1 MKLQLKQTL
10 KDIFKQENYCKYLVF
25 FALLSSFSGIVSN
38 ANNLPFRWEIYTIA
52 SVILYIP
59 LGYVINFVHSR
70 INDSIE
76 ENTFGSSAQTGMKL
90 FIALITNTI
99 IAGII
104 ISGVL
109 VATALITKFPVEGF
123 NNPKVFLT
131 NPVMFGVTAIL
142 ALFCVLLFTFMNV
155 KFADKYSIKDTF
167 NWFAIFKPFFK
178 KFKDTA
184 LTLIVLG
191 LIFLVVLAVVFTIN
205 IVPTYG
211 ALFVAKVGAKA
222 LPYQPL
228 MAVTGTVLILLSVTV
243 TVVVACIHYIFL
255 SLLYTLLADIYKS
268 ANAQEEVKAD
278 DELSQLQSDATD
290 SNQD

>member
-1 MKLQLKQTL
+1 MKLQLGQTL

-25 FALLSSFSGIVSN
+25 FALLSSFGGIVSN

-70 INDSIE
+70 INESSE
-76 ENTFGSSAQTGMKL
+76 ENTFSLSAQTGMKL

-109 VATALITKFPVEGF
+109 VAAALITKFPVEGF
-123 NNPKVFLT
+123 NNPKILLT
-131 NPVMFGVTAIL
+131 NPVMFCVTAIL

-167 NWFAIFKPFFK
+167 NWFLIFKPFFK

-191 LIFLVVLAVVFTIN
+191 LIFLVIITVVFAIN
-205 IVPTYG
+205 IALNYG
-211 ALFVAKVGAKA
+211 ALFVAQA
-222 LPYQPL
+222 LPQTAI
-228 MAVTGTVLILLSVTV
+228 AVTGTVLILLSVTV

-255 SLLYTLLADIYKS
+255 SMLYTLLADIYKS
-268 ANAQEEVKAD
+268 ANEKEEVQAD
-278 DELSQLQSDATD
+278 DELSQLQTDATN

>member
-1 MKLQLKQTL
+1 MKLQLGQTL

-25 FALLSSFSGIVSN
+25 FALLSSFGGIVSN

-59 LGYVINFVHSR
+59 LGYVINFVHSK
-70 INDSIE
+70 INESSE
-76 ENTFGSSAQTGMKL
+76 ENTFSLSAQTGMKL

-109 VATALITKFPVEGF
+109 VAAALITKFPVEGF
-123 NNPKVFLT
+123 NNPKILLT
-131 NPVMFGVTAIL
+131 NPVMFCVTAIL

-155 KFADKYSIKDTF
+155 KFADKYSIRDTF
-167 NWFAIFKPFFK
+167 NWFLIFKPFFK

-191 LIFLVVLAVVFTIN
+191 LIFLVIITVVFAIN
-205 IVPTYG
+205 IALNYG
-211 ALFVAKVGAKA
+211 ALFVAQA
-222 LPYQPL
+222 LPQTAI
-228 MAVTGTVLILLSVTV
+228 AVTGTVLILLSVTV

-255 SLLYTLLADIYKS
+255 SMLYTLLADIYKS
-268 ANAQEEVKAD
+268 ANVKEEVKAD
-278 DELSQLQSDATD
+278 DELSQLQTDATN

>member
-1 MKLQLKQTL
+1 MKLQLGQTL

-25 FALLSSFSGIVSN
+25 FALLSSFGGIVSN

-70 INDSIE
+70 INESSE
-76 ENTFGSSAQTGMKL
+76 ENTFSLSAQTGMKL

-109 VATALITKFPVEGF
+109 VAAALITKFPVEGF
-123 NNPKVFLT
+123 NNPKILLT
-131 NPVMFGVTAIL
+131 NPVMFCVTAIL

-167 NWFAIFKPFFK
+167 NWFLIFKPFFK

-191 LIFLVVLAVVFTIN
+191 LIFLVIITVVFAIN
-205 IVPTYG
+205 IALNYG
-211 ALFVAKVGAKA
+211 ALFVAQA
-222 LPYQPL
+222 LPQTAI
-228 MAVTGTVLILLSVTV
+228 AVTGTVLILLSVTV

-255 SLLYTLLADIYKS
+255 SLIYTLLADIYKS
-268 ANAQEEVKAD
+268 AQNDEEVKTE
-278 DELSQLQSDATD
+278 DELSQLQADTTD

>member
-1 MKLQLKQTL
+1 MKLQLGQTL

-25 FALLSSFSGIVSN
+25 FALLSSFGGIVSN

-70 INDSIE
+70 INESSE
-76 ENTFGSSAQTGMKL
+76 ENTFSLSAQTGMKL

-109 VATALITKFPVEGF
+109 VAAALITKFPVEGF
-123 NNPKVFLT
+123 NNPKILLT
-131 NPVMFGVTAIL
+131 NPVMFCVTAIL

-167 NWFAIFKPFFK
+167 NWFLIFKPFFK
-178 KFKDTA
+178 KFKDTV

-191 LIFLVVLAVVFTIN
+191 LIFLVIITVVFAIN
-205 IVPTYG
+205 IALNYG
-211 ALFVAKVGAKA
+211 ALFVAQA
-222 LPYQPL
+222 LPQTAI
-228 MAVTGTVLILLSVTV
+228 AVIGTVLILLSVTV

-255 SLLYTLLADIYKS
+255 SMLYTLLADIYKS
-268 ANAQEEVKAD
+268 ANVKEEVQAD
-278 DELSQLQSDATD
+278 DELSQLQTDATN

>member
-1 MKLQLKQTL
+1 MKLQIRQTL

-25 FALLSSFSGIVSN
+25 FALLSSFGGIISN
-38 ANNLPFRWEIYTIA
+38 ANNLPFRWEIYTIV

-70 INDSIE
+70 INDSND
-76 ENTFGSSAQTGMKL
+76 ENTFSLSAQTGMKL

-99 IAGII
+99 IIGII
-104 ISGVL
+104 ISGIL

-123 NNPKVFLT
+123 NNPKIFLT
-131 NPVMFGVTAIL
+131 NPVMFCVTAIL
-142 ALFCVLLFTFMNV
+142 ALFCVLLFTFMNI

-184 LTLIVLG
+184 LTLIILG
-191 LIFLVVLAVVFTIN
+191 LTFLVIITVVLAIN
-205 IVPTYG
+205 IALNYG
-211 ALFVAKVGAKA
+211 ALFVAQA
-222 LPYQPL
+222 LPQT
-228 MAVTGTVLILLSVTV
+228 AIVVTGTVLIILSVTV
-243 TVVVACIHYIFL
+243 TVIVACIHYIFL
-255 SLLYTLLADIYKS
+255 SMLYTLLADIYKS
-268 ANAQEEVKAD
+268 ANVKEEVKTD
-278 DELSQLQSDATD
+278 DNLGQLQANATD

>member
-1 MKLQLKQTL
+1 MKLQLGQTL

-25 FALLSSFSGIVSN
+25 FALLSSFGGIVSN

-70 INDSIE
+70 INESSE
-76 ENTFGSSAQTGMKL
+76 ENTFSLSAQTGMKL

-123 NNPKVFLT
+123 NNPKILLT
-131 NPVMFGVTAIL
+131 NPVMFCVTAIL

-167 NWFAIFKPFFK
+167 NWFLIFKPFFK

-191 LIFLVVLAVVFTIN
+191 LIFLVIITVVFAIN
-205 IVPTYG
+205 IALNYG
-211 ALFVAKVGAKA
+211 ALFVAQA
-222 LPYQPL
+222 LPQTAI
-228 MAVTGTVLILLSVTV
+228 AVTGTVLILLSVTV

-255 SLLYTLLADIYKS
+255 SMLYTLLADIYKS
-268 ANAQEEVKAD
+268 ANEKEEVQAD
-278 DELSQLQSDATD
+278 DELSQLQPDATN

>member
-1 MKLQLKQTL
+1 MKLQLGQTL

-25 FALLSSFSGIVSN
+25 FALLSSFGGIVSN

-70 INDSIE
+70 INESSE
-76 ENTFGSSAQTGMKL
+76 ENSFSLSAQTGMKL

-109 VATALITKFPVEGF
+109 VVAALITKFPVEGF
-123 NNPKVFLT
+123 NNPKILLT
-131 NPVMFGVTAIL
+131 NPVMLCVTAIL

-167 NWFAIFKPFFK
+167 NWFLIFKPFFK

-191 LIFLVVLAVVFTIN
+191 LIFLVIITVVFAIN
-205 IVPTYG
+205 IALNYG
-211 ALFVAKVGAKA
+211 ALFVAQA
-222 LPYQPL
+222 LPQTAI
-228 MAVTGTVLILLSVTV
+228 AVTGTVLILLSVTV

-255 SLLYTLLADIYKS
+255 SMLYTLLADIYKS
-268 ANAQEEVKAD
+268 ANVKEEVKAD
-278 DELSQLQSDATD
+278 DELSQLQTDATN

>member
-1 MKLQLKQTL
+1 MKLQLGQTL

-25 FALLSSFSGIVSN
+25 FALLSSFGGIVSN

-70 INDSIE
+70 INESSE
-76 ENTFGSSAQTGMKL
+76 ENTFSLSAQTGMKL

-109 VATALITKFPVEGF
+109 VAAALITKFPVEGF
-123 NNPKVFLT
+123 NNPKILLT
-131 NPVMFGVTAIL
+131 NPVMFCVTAIL

-167 NWFAIFKPFFK
+167 NWFLIFKPFFK

-191 LIFLVVLAVVFTIN
+191 LIFLVIITVVFAIN
-205 IVPTYG
+205 IALNYG
-211 ALFVAKVGAKA
+211 ALFVAQA
-222 LPYQPL
+222 LPQTAI
-228 MAVTGTVLILLSVTV
+228 AVTGTVLILLSVTV

-255 SLLYTLLADIYKS
+255 SMLYTLLADIYKS
-268 ANAQEEVKAD
+268 ANVKEEVKAD
-278 DELSQLQSDATD
+278 DELSQLQTDATN

>member
-1 MKLQLKQTL
+1 MKLQLGQTL

-25 FALLSSFSGIVSN
+25 FALLSSFGGIVSN

-70 INDSIE
+70 INESSE
-76 ENTFGSSAQTGMKL
+76 ENTFGLPAQTGMKL

-109 VATALITKFPVEGF
+109 VAAALITKFPVEGF
-123 NNPKVFLT
+123 NNPKILLT
-131 NPVMFGVTAIL
+131 NPVMFCVTAIL

-167 NWFAIFKPFFK
+167 NWFLIFKPFFK

-191 LIFLVVLAVVFTIN
+191 LIFLVIITVVFAIN
-205 IVPTYG
+205 IALNYG
-211 ALFVAKVGAKA
+211 ALFVAQA
-222 LPYQPL
+222 LPQTAI
-228 MAVTGTVLILLSVTV
+228 AVTGTVLILLSVTV

-255 SLLYTLLADIYKS
+255 SMLYTLLADIYKS
-268 ANAQEEVKAD
+268 ANVKEEVKAD
-278 DELSQLQSDATD
+278 DELSQLQTDATN

>member
-1 MKLQLKQTL
+1 MKLQLGQTL

-25 FALLSSFSGIVSN
+25 FALLSSFGGIVSN

-70 INDSIE
+70 INESSE
-76 ENTFGSSAQTGMKL
+76 ENTFGLSAQTGMKL

-109 VATALITKFPVEGF
+109 VAAALITKFPVEGF
-123 NNPKVFLT
+123 NNPKILLT
-131 NPVMFGVTAIL
+131 NPVMFCVTAIL

-167 NWFAIFKPFFK
+167 NWFLIFKPFFK
-178 KFKDTA
+178 KFKDTI

-191 LIFLVVLAVVFTIN
+191 LIFLVIITVVFAIN
-205 IVPTYG
+205 IALNYG
-211 ALFVAKVGAKA
+211 ALFVAQA
-222 LPYQPL
+222 LPQTAI
-228 MAVTGTVLILLSVTV
+228 AVTGTVLILLSVTV

-255 SLLYTLLADIYKS
+255 SMLYTLLADIYKS
-268 ANAQEEVKAD
+268 ANVKEEVQAD
-278 DELSQLQSDATD
+278 DELSQLQTDATN

>member
-1 MKLQLKQTL
+1 MKLQLGQTL

-25 FALLSSFSGIVSN
+25 FALLSSFGGIVSN
-38 ANNLPFRWEIYTIA
+38 ANNLPFRWEIYTLA

-70 INDSIE
+70 INESSE
-76 ENTFGSSAQTGMKL
+76 ENSFSLSAQTGMKL

-109 VATALITKFPVEGF
+109 VAAALITKFPVEGF
-123 NNPKVFLT
+123 NNPKILLT
-131 NPVMFGVTAIL
+131 NPVMFCVTAIL

-155 KFADKYSIKDTF
+155 KFADKYLIKDTF
-167 NWFAIFKPFFK
+167 NWFLIFKPFFK

-191 LIFLVVLAVVFTIN
+191 LIFLVIITVVFAIN
-205 IVPTYG
+205 IALNYG
-211 ALFVAKVGAKA
+211 ALFVAQA
-222 LPYQPL
+222 LPQTAI
-228 MAVTGTVLILLSVTV
+228 AVTGTVLILLSVTV

-255 SLLYTLLADIYKS
+255 SMLYTLLADIYKY
-268 ANAQEEVKAD
+268 ANVKEEVKAD
-278 DELSQLQSDATD
+278 DELSQLQTDATN

>member
-1 MKLQLKQTL
+1 MKLQLGQTL

-25 FALLSSFSGIVSN
+25 FALLSSFGGIVSN

-70 INDSIE
+70 INESSE
-76 ENTFGSSAQTGMKL
+76 ENTFSLSAQTGMKL

-109 VATALITKFPVEGF
+109 VAAALITKFPVEGF
-123 NNPKVFLT
+123 NNPKILLT
-131 NPVMFGVTAIL
+131 NPVMFCVTAIL

-167 NWFAIFKPFFK
+167 NWFLIFKPFFK

-191 LIFLVVLAVVFTIN
+191 LIFLVIITVVFAIN
-205 IVPTYG
+205 IALNYG
-211 ALFVAKVGAKA
+211 ALFVAQA
-222 LPYQPL
+222 LPQIAI
-228 MAVTGTVLILLSVTV
+228 AVTGTVLILLSVTV

-255 SLLYTLLADIYKS
+255 SMLYTLLADIYKS
-268 ANAQEEVKAD
+268 ANVKEEVKAD
-278 DELSQLQSDATD
+278 DELSQLQTDATN

>member
-1 MKLQLKQTL
+1 MKLQLGQTL

-25 FALLSSFSGIVSN
+25 FALLSSFGGIVSN

-52 SVILYIP
+52 SVLLYIP

-70 INDSIE
+70 INESSE
-76 ENTFGSSAQTGMKL
+76 ENTFSLSAQTGMKL

-109 VATALITKFPVEGF
+109 VAAALITKFPVEGF
-123 NNPKVFLT
+123 NNPKILLT
-131 NPVMFGVTAIL
+131 NPVMFCVTAIL

-167 NWFAIFKPFFK
+167 NWFLIFKPFFK

-191 LIFLVVLAVVFTIN
+191 LIFLVIITVVFAIN
-205 IVPTYG
+205 IALNYG
-211 ALFVAKVGAKA
+211 ALFVAQA
-222 LPYQPL
+222 LPQIAI
-228 MAVTGTVLILLSVTV
+228 AVTGTVLILLSVTV

-255 SLLYTLLADIYKS
+255 SMLYTLLADIYKS
-268 ANAQEEVKAD
+268 ANVKEEVQAD
-278 DELSQLQSDATD
+278 DELSQLQTDATN

>member
-1 MKLQLKQTL
+1 MKLQLGQTL

-25 FALLSSFSGIVSN
+25 FALLSSFGGIVSN

-70 INDSIE
+70 INESSE
-76 ENTFGSSAQTGMKL
+76 ENTFGLSAQTGMKL

-109 VATALITKFPVEGF
+109 VAAALITKFPVEGF
-123 NNPKVFLT
+123 NNPKILLT
-131 NPVMFGVTAIL
+131 NPVMFCVTAIL

-167 NWFAIFKPFFK
+167 NWFLIFKPFFK

-191 LIFLVVLAVVFTIN
+191 LIFLVIITVVFAIN
-205 IVPTYG
+205 IALNYG
-211 ALFVAKVGAKA
+211 ALFVAQA
-222 LPYQPL
+222 LPQTAI
-228 MAVTGTVLILLSVTV
+228 AVTGTVLILLSVTV

-255 SLLYTLLADIYKS
+255 SMLYTLLADIYKS
-268 ANAQEEVKAD
+268 ANVKEEVKAD
-278 DELSQLQSDATD
+278 DELSQLQTDATN

>member
-1 MKLQLKQTL
+1 MKLQLGQTL

-25 FALLSSFSGIVSN
+25 FALLSSFGGIVSN

-70 INDSIE
+70 INESSE
-76 ENTFGSSAQTGMKL
+76 ENTFSLSAQTGMKL

-109 VATALITKFPVEGF
+109 VAAALITKFPVEGF
-123 NNPKVFLT
+123 NNPKILLT
-131 NPVMFGVTAIL
+131 NPVMFCVTAIL

-167 NWFAIFKPFFK
+167 NWFLIFKPFFK

-191 LIFLVVLAVVFTIN
+191 LIFLVIITVVFAIN
-205 IVPTYG
+205 IALNYG
-211 ALFVAKVGAKA
+211 ALFVAQA
-222 LPYQPL
+222 LPQTAI
-228 MAVTGTVLILLSVTV
+228 AVTGTVLILLSVTV

-255 SLLYTLLADIYKS
+255 SVLYTLLADIYKS
-268 ANAQEEVKAD
+268 ANVKEEVQAD
-278 DELSQLQSDATD
+278 DELSQLQTDATN

>member
-1 MKLQLKQTL
+1 MKLQLGQTL

-25 FALLSSFSGIVSN
+25 FALLSSFGGIVSN

-70 INDSIE
+70 INESSE
-76 ENTFGSSAQTGMKL
+76 ENTFSLSAQTGMKL

-109 VATALITKFPVEGF
+109 VAAALITKFPVEGF
-123 NNPKVFLT
+123 NNPKILLT
-131 NPVMFGVTAIL
+131 NPVMFCVTAIL

-167 NWFAIFKPFFK
+167 NWFLIFKPFFK

-191 LIFLVVLAVVFTIN
+191 LIFLVIITVVFAIN
-205 IVPTYG
+205 IALNYG
-211 ALFVAKVGAKA
+211 ALFVAQA
-222 LPYQPL
+222 LPQT
-228 MAVTGTVLILLSVTV
+228 AIAITGTVLILLSVTV

-255 SLLYTLLADIYKS
+255 SMLYTLLADIYKS
-268 ANAQEEVKAD
+268 ANVKEEVKVD
-278 DELSQLQSDATD
+278 DELSQLQTDATN

>member
-1 MKLQLKQTL
+1 MKLQLGQTL

-25 FALLSSFSGIVSN
+25 FALLSSFGGIVSN

-59 LGYVINFVHSR
+59 LGYVINFVHSK
-70 INDSIE
+70 INESSE
-76 ENTFGSSAQTGMKL
+76 ENTFSLSAQTGMKL

-109 VATALITKFPVEGF
+109 VVTALITKFPVEGF
-123 NNPKVFLT
+123 NNPKILLT
-131 NPVMFGVTAIL
+131 NPVMFCVTAIL

-167 NWFAIFKPFFK
+167 NWFLIFKPFFK

-191 LIFLVVLAVVFTIN
+191 LIFLVIITVVFAIN
-205 IVPTYG
+205 IALNYG
-211 ALFVAKVGAKA
+211 ALFVAQA
-222 LPYQPL
+222 LPQTAI
-228 MAVTGTVLILLSVTV
+228 AVTGTVLILLSVTV

-255 SLLYTLLADIYKS
+255 SMLYTLLADIYKS
-268 ANAQEEVKAD
+268 ANVKEEVQAD
-278 DELSQLQSDATD
+278 DELSQLQTDATN

>member
-1 MKLQLKQTL
+1 MKLQLGQTL

-25 FALLSSFSGIVSN
+25 FALLSSFGGIVSN

-70 INDSIE
+70 INESSE
-76 ENTFGSSAQTGMKL
+76 ENTFSLSAQTGMKL

-123 NNPKVFLT
+123 NNPKILLT
-131 NPVMFGVTAIL
+131 NPVMFCVTAIL

-167 NWFAIFKPFFK
+167 NWFLIFKPFFK

-191 LIFLVVLAVVFTIN
+191 LIFLVIITVVFAIN
-205 IVPTYG
+205 IALNYG
-211 ALFVAKVGAKA
+211 ALFVAQA
-222 LPYQPL
+222 LPQTAI
-228 MAVTGTVLILLSVTV
+228 AVTGTVLILLSVTV

-255 SLLYTLLADIYKS
+255 SMLYTILADIYKS
-268 ANAQEEVKAD
+268 ANVKEEVQAD
-278 DELSQLQSDATD
+278 DELSQLQTDATN

>member
-1 MKLQLKQTL
+1 MKLQLGQTL

-25 FALLSSFSGIVSN
+25 FALLSSFGGIVSN

-52 SVILYIP
+52 SVIIYIP

-70 INDSIE
+70 INESSE
-76 ENTFGSSAQTGMKL
+76 ENTFSLSAQTGMKL

-109 VATALITKFPVEGF
+109 VAAALITKFPVEGF
-123 NNPKVFLT
+123 NNPKILLT
-131 NPVMFGVTAIL
+131 NPVMFCVTAIL

-167 NWFAIFKPFFK
+167 NWFLIFKPFFK

-191 LIFLVVLAVVFTIN
+191 LIFLVIITVVFAIN
-205 IVPTYG
+205 IALNYG
-211 ALFVAKVGAKA
+211 ALFVAQA
-222 LPYQPL
+222 LPQTAI
-228 MAVTGTVLILLSVTV
+228 AVTGTVLILLSVTV

-255 SLLYTLLADIYKS
+255 SMLYTLLADIYKS
-268 ANAQEEVKAD
+268 ANVKEEVQAD
-278 DELSQLQSDATD
+278 DELSQLQTDATN

>member
-1 MKLQLKQTL
+1 MKLQLRQTL

-109 VATALITKFPVEGF
+109 VATALITKFPIEGF

-131 NPVMFGVTAIL
+131 NPVMFCVTAIM
-142 ALFCVLLFTFMNV
+142 ALFCMLLFTFMNV

-191 LIFLVVLAVVFTIN
+191 LIFLVVITVVFAIN
-205 IVPTYG
+205 IALNYG
-211 ALFVAKVGAKA
+211 ALFVAQA
-222 LPYQPL
+222 LPQTAI
-228 MAVTGTVLILLSVTV
+228 AVTGTVLILLSVTV

-268 ANAQEEVKAD
+268 ANAQEEVKTD
-278 DELSQLQSDATD
+278 DELSQLQADATD

>member
-1 MKLQLKQTL
+1 MKLQLGQTL

-25 FALLSSFSGIVSN
+25 FALLSSFGGIVSN

-70 INDSIE
+70 INESSE
-76 ENTFGSSAQTGMKL
+76 ENSFSLSAQTGMKL

-109 VATALITKFPVEGF
+109 VAAALITKFPVEGF
-123 NNPKVFLT
+123 NNPKILLT
-131 NPVMFGVTAIL
+131 NPVMFCVTAIL
-142 ALFCVLLFTFMNV
+142 AIFCVLLFTFMNV

-167 NWFAIFKPFFK
+167 NWFLIFKPFFK

-191 LIFLVVLAVVFTIN
+191 LIFLVIITVVFAIN
-205 IVPTYG
+205 IALNYG
-211 ALFVAKVGAKA
+211 ALFVAQA
-222 LPYQPL
+222 LPQIAI
-228 MAVTGTVLILLSVTV
+228 AVTGTVLILLSVTV

-255 SLLYTLLADIYKS
+255 SMLYTLLADIYKS
-268 ANAQEEVKAD
+268 ANVKEEVQAD
-278 DELSQLQSDATD
+278 DELSQLQTDATN

>member
-1 MKLQLKQTL
+1 MKLQLGQTL

-25 FALLSSFSGIVSN
+25 FALLSSFGGIVSN

-70 INDSIE
+70 INESSE
-76 ENTFGSSAQTGMKL
+76 ENTFSLSAQTGMKL

-109 VATALITKFPVEGF
+109 VAAALITKFPVEGF
-123 NNPKVFLT
+123 NNPKILLT
-131 NPVMFGVTAIL
+131 NPVMLCVTAIL

-167 NWFAIFKPFFK
+167 NWFLIFKPFFK

-191 LIFLVVLAVVFTIN
+191 LIFLVIITVIFAIN
-205 IVPTYG
+205 IALNYG
-211 ALFVAKVGAKA
+211 ALFVAQA
-222 LPYQPL
+222 LPQTAI
-228 MAVTGTVLILLSVTV
+228 AVTGTVLILLSVTV

-255 SLLYTLLADIYKS
+255 SMLYTLLADIYKS
-268 ANAQEEVKAD
+268 VNVKEEVQAD
-278 DELSQLQSDATD
+278 DELSQLQTDATN

>member
-1 MKLQLKQTL
+1 MKLQLGQTL

-25 FALLSSFSGIVSN
+25 FALLSSFGGIVSN

-59 LGYVINFVHSR
+59 LGYVINFVHSK
-70 INDSIE
+70 INESSE
-76 ENTFGSSAQTGMKL
+76 ENTFSLSAQTGMKL

-109 VATALITKFPVEGF
+109 VAAALITKFPVEGF
-123 NNPKVFLT
+123 NNPKILLT
-131 NPVMFGVTAIL
+131 NPVMFCVTAIL

-167 NWFAIFKPFFK
+167 NWFLIFKPFFK

-191 LIFLVVLAVVFTIN
+191 LIFLVIITVVFAIN
-205 IVPTYG
+205 IALNYG
-211 ALFVAKVGAKA
+211 ALFVAQA
-222 LPYQPL
+222 LPQTAI
-228 MAVTGTVLILLSVTV
+228 AVTGTVLILLSVTV

-255 SLLYTLLADIYKS
+255 SMLYTLLADIYKS
-268 ANAQEEVKAD
+268 ASVKEEVQAD
-278 DELSQLQSDATD
+278 DELSQLQTDATN

>member
-1 MKLQLKQTL
+1 MKLQLGQTL

-25 FALLSSFSGIVSN
+25 FALLSSFGGIVSN

-70 INDSIE
+70 INESSE
-76 ENTFGSSAQTGMKL
+76 ENTFSLSAQTGMKL

-109 VATALITKFPVEGF
+109 VAAALITKFPVEGF
-123 NNPKVFLT
+123 NNPKILLT
-131 NPVMFGVTAIL
+131 NPVMFCVTAIL

-167 NWFAIFKPFFK
+167 NWFLIFKPFFK

-191 LIFLVVLAVVFTIN
+191 LIFLVIITVVFAIN
-205 IVPTYG
+205 IALNYG
-211 ALFVAKVGAKA
+211 ALFVAQA
-222 LPYQPL
+222 LPQTA

-255 SLLYTLLADIYKS
+255 SMLYTLLADIYKS
-268 ANAQEEVKAD
+268 ANVKED
-278 DELSQLQSDATD
+278 DELSQLQTDATN

>member
-1 MKLQLKQTL
+1 MKLQLGQTL
-10 KDIFKQENYCKYLVF
+10 KDIFKQENYYKYLVF
-25 FALLSSFSGIVSN
+25 FALLSSFGGIVSN

-70 INDSIE
+70 INESSE
-76 ENTFGSSAQTGMKL
+76 ENTFSLSAQTGMKL

-123 NNPKVFLT
+123 NNPKILLT
-131 NPVMFGVTAIL
+131 NPVMFCVTAIL

-167 NWFAIFKPFFK
+167 NWFLIFKPFFK

-191 LIFLVVLAVVFTIN
+191 LIFLVIITVVFAIN
-205 IVPTYG
+205 IALNYG
-211 ALFVAKVGAKA
+211 ALFVAQA
-222 LPYQPL
+222 LPQTAI
-228 MAVTGTVLILLSVTV
+228 AVTGTVLILLSVTV

-255 SLLYTLLADIYKS
+255 SMLYTLLADIYKS
-268 ANAQEEVKAD
+268 ANVKEEVQAD
-278 DELSQLQSDATD
+278 DELSQLQPDATN

>member
-1 MKLQLKQTL
+1 MKLQLGQTL

-25 FALLSSFSGIVSN
+25 FALLSSFGGIVSN

-70 INDSIE
+70 INESSE
-76 ENTFGSSAQTGMKL
+76 ENTFGLSAQTGMKL

-109 VATALITKFPVEGF
+109 VAAALITKFPVEGF
-123 NNPKVFLT
+123 NNPKILLT
-131 NPVMFGVTAIL
+131 NPVMLCVTAIL

-167 NWFAIFKPFFK
+167 NWFLIFKPFFK

-191 LIFLVVLAVVFTIN
+191 LIFLVIITVVFAIN
-205 IVPTYG
+205 IALNYG
-211 ALFVAKVGAKA
+211 ALFVAQA
-222 LPYQPL
+222 LPQTAI
-228 MAVTGTVLILLSVTV
+228 AVTGTVLILLSVTV

-255 SLLYTLLADIYKS
+255 SMLYTLLADIYKS
-268 ANAQEEVKAD
+268 ANEKEEVQAD
-278 DELSQLQSDATD
+278 DELSQLQTDATN

>member
-1 MKLQLKQTL
+1 MKLQLVQTL

-25 FALLSSFSGIVSN
+25 FALLSSFGGIVSN

-70 INDSIE
+70 INESSE
-76 ENTFGSSAQTGMKL
+76 ENTFGLSAQTGMKL

-109 VATALITKFPVEGF
+109 VAAALITKFPVEGF
-123 NNPKVFLT
+123 NNPKILLT
-131 NPVMFGVTAIL
+131 NPVMLCVTAIL

-167 NWFAIFKPFFK
+167 NWFLIFKPFFK
-178 KFKDTA
+178 KFKDTV

-191 LIFLVVLAVVFTIN
+191 LIFLVIITVVFAIN
-205 IVPTYG
+205 IALNYG
-211 ALFVAKVGAKA
+211 ALFVAQA
-222 LPYQPL
+222 LPQTAI
-228 MAVTGTVLILLSVTV
+228 AVTGTVLILLSVTV

-255 SLLYTLLADIYKS
+255 SMLYTLLADIYKS
-268 ANAQEEVKAD
+268 ANVKEEVQAD
-278 DELSQLQSDATD
+278 DELSQLQTDATN

>member
-1 MKLQLKQTL
+1 MKLQLGQTL

-25 FALLSSFSGIVSN
+25 FALLSSFGGIVSN

-70 INDSIE
+70 INESRE
-76 ENTFGSSAQTGMKL
+76 ENTFSLSAQTGMKL

-109 VATALITKFPVEGF
+109 VAAALITKFPVEGF
-123 NNPKVFLT
+123 NNPKILLT
-131 NPVMFGVTAIL
+131 NPVMFCVTAIL

-167 NWFAIFKPFFK
+167 NWFLIFKPFFK
-178 KFKDTA
+178 KFRDTA

-191 LIFLVVLAVVFTIN
+191 LIFLVIITVVFAIN
-205 IVPTYG
+205 IALNYG
-211 ALFVAKVGAKA
+211 ALFVAQA
-222 LPYQPL
+222 LPQTAI
-228 MAVTGTVLILLSVTV
+228 AVTGTVLILLSVTV

-255 SLLYTLLADIYKS
+255 SMLYTLLADIYKS
-268 ANAQEEVKAD
+268 ANVKEEVQAD
-278 DELSQLQSDATD
+278 DELSQLQTDATN

>member
-1 MKLQLKQTL
+1 MKLQLGQTL

-25 FALLSSFSGIVSN
+25 FALLSSFGGIVSN

-70 INDSIE
+70 INESSE
-76 ENTFGSSAQTGMKL
+76 ENTFSLSAQTGMKL

-109 VATALITKFPVEGF
+109 VAAALITKFPVEGF
-123 NNPKVFLT
+123 NNPKILLT
-131 NPVMFGVTAIL
+131 NPVMFCATAIL

-167 NWFAIFKPFFK
+167 NWFLIFKPFFK

-191 LIFLVVLAVVFTIN
+191 LIFLVIITVVFAIN
-205 IVPTYG
+205 IALNYG
-211 ALFVAKVGAKA
+211 ALFVAQA
-222 LPYQPL
+222 LPQTVI
-228 MAVTGTVLILLSVTV
+228 AVTGTVLILLSVTV

-255 SLLYTLLADIYKS
+255 SMLYTLLADIYKS
-268 ANAQEEVKAD
+268 ANVKEEVQAD
-278 DELSQLQSDATD
+278 DELSQLQTDATN

>member
-1 MKLQLKQTL
+1 MKLQLGQTL

-25 FALLSSFSGIVSN
+25 FALLSSFGGIVSN

-70 INDSIE
+70 INESSE
-76 ENTFGSSAQTGMKL
+76 ENTFGLSAQTGMKL

-109 VATALITKFPVEGF
+109 VAAALITKFPVEVF
-123 NNPKVFLT
+123 NNPKILLT
-131 NPVMFGVTAIL
+131 NPVMFCVTAIL

-167 NWFAIFKPFFK
+167 NWFLIFKPFFK

-191 LIFLVVLAVVFTIN
+191 LIFLVIITVVFAIN
-205 IVPTYG
+205 IALNYG
-211 ALFVAKVGAKA
+211 ALFVAQA
-222 LPYQPL
+222 LPQTAI
-228 MAVTGTVLILLSVTV
+228 AVTGTVLILLSVTV

-255 SLLYTLLADIYKS
+255 SMLYTLLADIYKS
-268 ANAQEEVKAD
+268 ANVKEEVQAD
-278 DELSQLQSDATD
+278 DELSQLQTDATN

>member
-1 MKLQLKQTL
+1 MKLQLGQTL

-25 FALLSSFSGIVSN
+25 FALLSSFGGIVSN

-70 INDSIE
+70 INESSE
-76 ENTFGSSAQTGMKL
+76 ENTFSLSAQTGMKL

-109 VATALITKFPVEGF
+109 VAAALITKFPVEGF
-123 NNPKVFLT
+123 NNPKILLT
-131 NPVMFGVTAIL
+131 NPVMLCVTAIL

-167 NWFAIFKPFFK
+167 NWFLIFKPFFK
-178 KFKDTA
+178 KFKDTV

-191 LIFLVVLAVVFTIN
+191 LIFLVIITVVFAIN
-205 IVPTYG
+205 IALNYG
-211 ALFVAKVGAKA
+211 ALFVAQA
-222 LPYQPL
+222 LPQTAI
-228 MAVTGTVLILLSVTV
+228 AVTGTVLILLSVTV

-255 SLLYTLLADIYKS
+255 SMLYTLLADIYKS
-268 ANAQEEVKAD
+268 ANVKEEVQAD
-278 DELSQLQSDATD
+278 DELSQLQTDATN

>member
-1 MKLQLKQTL
+1 MKLQLGQTL

-25 FALLSSFSGIVSN
+25 FALLSSFGGIVSN

-70 INDSIE
+70 INESSE
-76 ENTFGSSAQTGMKL
+76 ENTFGLSAQTGMKL

-109 VATALITKFPVEGF
+109 VAVALITKFPVEGF
-123 NNPKVFLT
+123 NNPKILLT
-131 NPVMFGVTAIL
+131 NPVMFCVTAIL

-167 NWFAIFKPFFK
+167 NWFLIFKPFFK

-191 LIFLVVLAVVFTIN
+191 LIFLVIITVVFAIN
-205 IVPTYG
+205 IALNYG
-211 ALFVAKVGAKA
+211 ALFVAQA
-222 LPYQPL
+222 LPQTAI
-228 MAVTGTVLILLSVTV
+228 AVTGTVLILLSVTV

-255 SLLYTLLADIYKS
+255 SMLYTLLADIYKS
-268 ANAQEEVKAD
+268 ANVKEEVQAD
-278 DELSQLQSDATD
+278 DELSQLQTDATN

>member
-1 MKLQLKQTL
+1 M
-10 KDIFKQENYCKYLVF
+10 
-25 FALLSSFSGIVSN
+25 
-38 ANNLPFRWEIYTIA
+38 
-52 SVILYIP
+52 
-59 LGYVINFVHSR
+59 GYVINFVHSR
-70 INDSIE
+70 INESSE
-76 ENTFGSSAQTGMKL
+76 ENTFSLSAQTGMKL

-109 VATALITKFPVEGF
+109 VAAALITKFPVEGF
-123 NNPKVFLT
+123 NNPKILLT
-131 NPVMFGVTAIL
+131 NPVMFCVTAIL

-167 NWFAIFKPFFK
+167 NWFLIFKPFFK

-191 LIFLVVLAVVFTIN
+191 LIFLVIITVVFAIN
-205 IVPTYG
+205 IALNYG
-211 ALFVAKVGAKA
+211 ALFVAQA
-222 LPYQPL
+222 LPQTAI
-228 MAVTGTVLILLSVTV
+228 AVTGTVLILLSVTV

-255 SLLYTLLADIYKS
+255 SMLYTLLADIYKS
-268 ANAQEEVKAD
+268 ANVKEEVKAD
-278 DELSQLQSDATD
+278 DELSQLQTDATN

>member
-1 MKLQLKQTL
+1 MKLQLGQTL

-25 FALLSSFSGIVSN
+25 FALLSSFGGIVSN

-70 INDSIE
+70 INESSE
-76 ENTFGSSAQTGMKL
+76 ENTFSLSAQTGMKL

-99 IAGII
+99 ITGII

-109 VATALITKFPVEGF
+109 VAAALITKFPVEGF
-123 NNPKVFLT
+123 NNPKILLT
-131 NPVMFGVTAIL
+131 NPVMFCVTAIL

-167 NWFAIFKPFFK
+167 NWFLIFKPFFK
-178 KFKDTA
+178 KFKDTV

-191 LIFLVVLAVVFTIN
+191 LIFLVIITVVFAIN
-205 IVPTYG
+205 IALNYG
-211 ALFVAKVGAKA
+211 ALFVAQA
-222 LPYQPL
+222 LPQTAI
-228 MAVTGTVLILLSVTV
+228 AVTGTVLILLSVTV

-255 SLLYTLLADIYKS
+255 SMLYTLLADIYKS
-268 ANAQEEVKAD
+268 ANVKEEVKAD
-278 DELSQLQSDATD
+278 DELSQLQTDATN

>member
-70 INDSIE
+70 INDSGE

-109 VATALITKFPVEGF
+109 VATALITKFPIEGF

-131 NPVMFGVTAIL
+131 NPVMFCVTAIM

-178 KFKDTA
+178 KFKDTT

-191 LIFLVVLAVVFTIN
+191 LIFLVVITVVFAIN
-205 IVPTYG
+205 IALNYG
-211 ALFVAKVGAKA
+211 ALFVAQA
-222 LPYQPL
+222 LPQTAI
-228 MAVTGTVLILLSVTV
+228 AVTGTVLILLSVTV

-278 DELSQLQSDATD
+278 DELSQLQADATD

>member
-1 MKLQLKQTL
+1 MKLQLVQTL

-25 FALLSSFSGIVSN
+25 FALLSSFGGIVSN

-70 INDSIE
+70 INESSE
-76 ENTFGSSAQTGMKL
+76 ENTFGLSAQTGMKL

-109 VATALITKFPVEGF
+109 VAAALITKFPVEGF
-123 NNPKVFLT
+123 NNPKILLT
-131 NPVMFGVTAIL
+131 NPVMFCVTAIL

-167 NWFAIFKPFFK
+167 NWFLIFKPFFK

-191 LIFLVVLAVVFTIN
+191 LIFLVIITVVFAIN
-205 IVPTYG
+205 IALNYG
-211 ALFVAKVGAKA
+211 ALFVAQA
-222 LPYQPL
+222 LPQTAI
-228 MAVTGTVLILLSVTV
+228 AVTGTVLILLSVTV

-255 SLLYTLLADIYKS
+255 SMLYTLLADIYKS
-268 ANAQEEVKAD
+268 ANVKEEVQAD
-278 DELSQLQSDATD
+278 DELSQLQTDATN